1 MKEKNSACTVFN
13 LFTTFHTTRIS
24 EVLVASHHNL
34 LNKEVL
40 YYIFE
45 IAYIFSGF
53 LTCIVLFVSF
63 CIVLTFTLTTS
74 WLSNF
79 MKRLWNLS
87 IMIVHQYLK
96 KYVINVTLLVSIIE
110 TYKYLLQKCVKC
122 ILILPLILYFW
133 KNGISYN
140 LSDDAYFTQRNI
152 NSTYCVAQK
161 QYHILDLGP
170 KILVI
175 NTGNKFK
182 WKPERCPCQLCK
194 VYL

>member
-1 MKEKNSACTVFN
+1 M
-13 LFTTFHTTRIS
+13 
-24 EVLVASHHNL
+24 
-34 LNKEVL
+34 
-40 YYIFE
+40 
-45 IAYIFSGF
+45 
-53 LTCIVLFVSF
+53 TCIVLFVSF

-87 IMIVHQYLK
+87 IMIVRQYLK
-96 KYVINVTLLVSIIE
+96 KYVINITLLVSIIE

-133 KNGISYN
+133 KNEISYN
-140 LSDDAYFTQRNI
+140 LSDDAYFTKRNI
-152 NSTYCVAQK
+152 KSAYCVAQK